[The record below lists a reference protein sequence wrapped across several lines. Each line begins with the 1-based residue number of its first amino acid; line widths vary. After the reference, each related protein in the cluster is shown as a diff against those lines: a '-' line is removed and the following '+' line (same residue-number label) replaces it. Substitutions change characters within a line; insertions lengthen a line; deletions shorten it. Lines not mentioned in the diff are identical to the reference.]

1 MKKVVLLV
9 LCSFLLTPFYTVS
22 AEDWD
27 DFAQVDRLWD
37 GQQTITNQQFEEV
50 MNALEQNENKKEEK
64 QQQKKIKKIG
74 GGGTS
79 LHTDM
84 NPENEIT
91 ELQSIKPSEE
101 GFLVNL
107 PVNLLLDNKILEKG
121 YYKLFAE
128 REKDG
133 NIYISFYQSQYFKGK
148 TIAVETEDD
157 YGEKEINF
165 AKMLP
170 YNENFVKIIY
180 GSLDFNAYAMIPYV
194 NIP

>member
-121 YYKLFAE
+121 YF
-128 REKDG
+128 
-133 NIYISFYQSQYFKGK
+133 
-148 TIAVETEDD
+148 
-157 YGEKEINF
+157 
-165 AKMLP
+165 
-170 YNENFVKIIY
+170 
-180 GSLDFNAYAMIPYV
+180 SLVLMQ
-194 NIP
+194 